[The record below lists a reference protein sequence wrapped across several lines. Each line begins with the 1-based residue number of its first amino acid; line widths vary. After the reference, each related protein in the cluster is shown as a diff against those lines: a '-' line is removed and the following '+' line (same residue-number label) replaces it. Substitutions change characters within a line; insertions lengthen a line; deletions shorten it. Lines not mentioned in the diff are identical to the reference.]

1 MREFIK
7 SKNNQQ
13 KKLKSSDD
21 SNVKGTKNF
30 FNLSETLRSDRRLR
44 TNLIRQFFL
53 LNFEI
58 FGIAYAER
66 WEDLN

>member
-44 TNLIRQFFL
+44 TNLIRQFF
-53 LNFEI
+53 
-58 FGIAYAER
+58 Y
-66 WEDLN
+66 